1 MATLIAKSILAG
13 LTVDDLGKSI
23 TFYEALGFS
32 VVQRWE
38 QEGALLGVMLQAGD
52 LQLGL
57 NQDDWK
63 KGRNRQKGIGTRLN
77 IETAQNI
84 DEIAARVKAGGF
96 TLDVE
101 PFDTQWKTRQFELTD
116 PSGYKLTVSSEWPRQ
131 WTPATSSNP
140 RSS

>member
-38 QEGALLGVMLQAGD
+38 QEGTLFGVMLQAGE

-84 DEIAARVKAGGF
+84 DEIAARVKTAGF
-96 TLDVE
+96 ALDVE
-101 PFDTQWKTRQFELTD
+101 PFDTQWKTRQFEMTD
-116 PSGYKLTVSSEWPRQ
+116 PSGYKLTVSSEWPR
-131 WTPATSSNP
+131 
-140 RSS
+140 

>member
-38 QEGALLGVMLQAGD
+38 QDGTLFGVMLQAGE

-77 IETAQNI
+77 IETAQSI
-84 DEIAARVKAGGF
+84 DEIAARVKAAGF
-96 TLDVE
+96 ALDTE
-101 PFDTQWKTRQFELTD
+101 PSDTQWKTRQFELTD
-116 PSGYKLTVSSEWPRQ
+116 PSGYKLTVSSEWPR
-131 WTPATSSNP
+131 
-140 RSS
+140 

>member
-1 MATLIAKSILAG
+1 MATLNAKSILPG

-32 VVQRWE
+32 VAQRWE
-38 QEGALLGVMLQAGD
+38 QDGTLFSVMLRAGG
-52 LQLGL
+52 LELGL

-77 IETAQNI
+77 IETAQSI
-84 DEIAARVKAGGF
+84 DEIAARVKAAGF
-96 TLDVE
+96 ALDME

-116 PSGYKLTVSSEWPRQ
+116 PSGFKLTVSSEWPR
-131 WTPATSSNP
+131 
-140 RSS
+140 

>member
-1 MATLIAKSILAG
+1 MATLIAKSILPG
-13 LTVDDLGKSI
+13 LTVDDLGKSV

-38 QEGALLGVMLQAGD
+38 QDGTLLGVMLQAGE

-63 KGRNRQKGIGTRLN
+63 KGRSRQKGIGTRLN
-77 IETAQNI
+77 IETAQSI
-84 DEIAARVKAGGF
+84 DEIAERVRAAGF
-96 TLDVE
+96 ALDVV

-116 PSGYKLTVSSEWPRQ
+116 PTGFKLTVSSEWPR
-131 WTPATSSNP
+131 
-140 RSS
+140 

>member
-1 MATLIAKSILAG
+1 MATLNAKSILAG

-32 VVQRWE
+32 VSQRWE
-38 QEGALLGVMLQAGD
+38 QDGTLMSVMLKAGD
-52 LQLGL
+52 LELGL

-77 IETAQNI
+77 IETTQSI
-84 DEIAARVKAGGF
+84 DEIAARVKAAGF
-96 TLDVE
+96 LLDVE

-116 PSGYKLTVSSEWPRQ
+116 PSGFKLTVSSEWPR
-131 WTPATSSNP
+131 
-140 RSS
+140 

>member
-38 QEGALLGVMLQAGD
+38 QDGTLLGVMLQAGE

-63 KGRNRQKGIGTRLN
+63 KGRDRQKGIGTRLN
-77 IETAQNI
+77 IETAQSI
-84 DEIAARVKAGGF
+84 DEIAARVKAAGF
-96 TLDVE
+96 ALEVE

-116 PSGYKLTVSSEWPRQ
+116 PSGFKLTVSSEWPR
-131 WTPATSSNP
+131 
-140 RSS
+140 